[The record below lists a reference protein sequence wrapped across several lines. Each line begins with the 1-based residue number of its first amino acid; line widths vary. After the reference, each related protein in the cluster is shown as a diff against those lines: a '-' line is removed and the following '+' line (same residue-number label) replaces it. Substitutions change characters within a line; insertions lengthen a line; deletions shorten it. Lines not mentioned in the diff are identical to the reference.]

1 MLTRTLLMAVPLV
14 LASVPASAHADG
26 QPVVRMAADFAA
38 AQRITMGE
46 GARVAIIGDAVANAR
61 ALNGAVR
68 GRLDLVKW
76 PRATMLYGTAQATML
91 AASGPRPGA
100 PTATRG
106 LVPEVELLS
115 VRVEPFLADFGS
127 NRTKHNRWYERNRGV
142 LFLASGIRW
151 AANHGADVIWTTTS
165 WEGGD
170 TRLADAVA
178 YAAGKGAVVVAPA
191 WPAPRSWGI
200 GVNGVYD
207 PHGLPG
213 VIGVG
218 VVDLNG
224 SRLEEYS
231 ARNRSVLL
239 SAPGGSL
246 PTTGP
251 RGQRYYLDSGTAAS
265 GWVVAAAAMVKAKYP
280 KLAPSLV
287 IQALAAT
294 ARRPGQQGEGEDII
308 TAAYR
313 TSEPRIYDTSIGFG
327 LVNPAGALKM
337 AGRLAAMKPGK
348 DAVAPG
354 ARFGGG
360 IPAQKIVAVRHD
372 KISLTGMAGAI
383 GGGGLLLSLA
393 SVAII
398 RGRRTPNA
406 NIETATRNQAGSPP
420 RP

>member
-1 MLTRTLLMAVPLV
+1 MLTRALLVAVPLV
-14 LASVPASAHADG
+14 LASAPSSARADG
-26 QPVVRMAADFAA
+26 QPIVRMAADFAA

-46 GARVAIIGDAVANAR
+46 GARVAIVGDAIANAR

-68 GRLDLVKW
+68 SRLDLVRW
-76 PRATMLYGTAQATML
+76 PPAKMLHGTAQATML
-91 AASGPRPGA
+91 AASGPRPDA

-115 VRVEPFLADFGS
+115 VRVESFPGDFGS
-127 NRTKHNRWYERNRGV
+127 SRIGRSEWFESNTGV

-170 TRLADAVA
+170 TRLAEAVA

-200 GVNGVYD
+200 GVNGVFE

-231 ARNRSVLL
+231 AKNRSVLL
-239 SAPGGSL
+239 SAPGLPL
-246 PTTGP
+246 PTTGS
-251 RGQRYYLDSGTAAS
+251 RGERYYLDSGTAAS

-287 IQALAAT
+287 IQALAAS
-294 ARRPGQQGEGEDII
+294 ARRPGQQSEDEDVI

-313 TSEPRIYDTSIGFG
+313 TTEPRSYDTSIGFG

-337 AGRLAAMKPGK
+337 AGTFAAMKPDK
-348 DAVAPG
+348 DNVAPG
-354 ARFGGG
+354 TRFGGG

-372 KISLTGMAGAI
+372 KAGLTGFAAAI

-393 SVAII
+393 TVAII
-398 RGRRTPNA
+398 RGRRTPNEG
-406 NIETATRNQAGSPP
+406 IEVAARD
-420 RP
+420 